1 MKKYVLHKCKQCPKD
16 YIGSTINTLRAGVTG
31 HRFAYNHKKMEQPL
45 VKHAESHN
53 EKFEDLYNVIP
64 IRQMKA
70 DSTTQ
75 ELRYM
80 EQAHQM
86 VLKSK
91 FLHGLNLR

>member
-1 MKKYVLHKCKQCPKD
+1 MKVFHARSGLLFRKQ
-16 YIGSTINTLRAGVTG
+16 LF
-31 HRFAYNHKKMEQPL
+31 FAYNRKKMEQSL

-91 FLHGLNLR
+91 FPHGLNLR